1 MHDVFAS
8 IRKQIIGHDATITT
22 PYHAS
27 IPMVYA
33 DWTASGRMYAPIE
46 ERFTNEIYPLV
57 ANTHTETN
65 TTGKAMTCAYHDA
78 LRYIKQ
84 HVGANE
90 EDVILCEGTGMTG
103 AVNKFQR
110 ILGLKIHESL
120 REKIQLEEENTPI
133 VFVTH
138 MEHHSNHI
146 SWSETMADVEI
157 IPADANGLPDLV
169 ALESLL
175 NKYSQRKLK
184 IAAVT
189 GASNVTGIQTP
200 YSDIARIVHERE
212 GYCFV
217 DFACSAPYVSINMHP
232 ENPAE
237 RLDAIFFS
245 PHKFLGGPGS
255 SGVAVFSKS
264 LYKNTIPD
272 NPGGGTV
279 TWTSPYDSPK
289 YIRNIEEREDGG
301 TPGFLQVM
309 RVAMAVRLKE
319 QMSVER
325 ILLRE
330 KEQVAL
336 IIREFEKINGLQLL
350 ESRHSERLGVFSF
363 RIDNCFSSLG
373 VRILNDRFGIQV
385 RGGCSCAGTYGHY
398 LYNIDEE
405 QSCGLYNRLESGDIY
420 AKPGWIRMS
429 IHPTMPNEEL
439 LFICDAIRQLAE
451 HYENW
456 AKDYIVHPTTGEI
469 TCLIG
474 KETEALTDPFRPFHL
489 NVEGNVQSA
498 SNVFQKSL

>member
-1 MHDVFAS
+1 MQDVFAN

-27 IPMVYA
+27 IPLVYA
-33 DWTASGRMYAPIE
+33 DWTASGRMYRPIE
-46 ERFTNEIYPLV
+46 ERFMNEIYPLL

-65 TTGKAMTCAYHDA
+65 TTGKAMTRAYHDA
-78 LRYIKQ
+78 LHSIKQ

-90 EDVILCEGTGMTG
+90 EDILLCEGTGMTG
-103 AVNKFQR
+103 AVNKLQR

-120 REKIQLEEENTPI
+120 RDKLHLEEANKPV

-146 SWSETMADVEI
+146 SWSETIADVEI
-157 IPADANGLPDLV
+157 IPADANGLPDLT

-175 NKYSQRKLK
+175 NNYGQRKLK

-189 GASNVTGIQTP
+189 AASNVTGIQTP
-200 YSDIARIVHERE
+200 YSKIAAIMHAHN

-217 DFACSAPYVSINMHP
+217 DFACSAPYVHINMHP
-232 ENPAE
+232 ENPME
-237 RLDAIFFS
+237 RLDAVFFS

-255 SGVAVFSKS
+255 SGVAVFSS
-264 LYKNTIPD
+264 CLYHNTVPD

-279 TWTSPYDSPK
+279 TWTSPYDTPK
-289 YIRNIEEREDGG
+289 YTHNIEEREDGG
-301 TPGFLQVM
+301 TPGFLQAM
-309 RVAMAVRLKE
+309 RVAMAIRLKE

-325 ILLRE
+325 ILERE
-330 KEQVAL
+330 KEQIAL
-336 IIREFEKINGLQLL
+336 ILSEFSNMEGVQLL
-350 ESRHSERLGVFSF
+350 ESRHAERLGVFSF
-363 RIDNCFSSLG
+363 RIENCFSPLG

-398 LYNIDEE
+398 LYNIDQA
-405 QSCGLYNRLESGDIY
+405 QSCSLYNRLESGDIY

-439 LFICDAIRQLAE
+439 VYICNAIRQLAQE
-451 HYENW
+451 YENW
-456 AKDYIVHPTTGEI
+456 KKDYIVHPTTGEI
-469 TCLIG
+469 TCLVG
-474 KETEALTDPFRPFHL
+474 KDTIMLTDPFRPFQL
-489 NVEGNVQSA
+489 NEEDNIQSE
-498 SNVFQKSL
+498 SSVFQKSV